1 MSFKEILEI
10 ICFISLPVILVIL
23 GWIVVVLK
31 KELRKWLG
39 LDLLEKNFAEL
50 KGYTRNE
57 IAELKEYT
65 KKEISELKEFYKEN
79 FEQIKTKIEVDYRK
93 DILKTIIT
101 NENLS
106 LEYRMQAYDEYKDLG
121 GNSWIDRYVKEIEAK
136 KAREGK

>member
-1 MSFKEILEI
+1 VGVIQRENGKKRGGKKMTFREISEVINVIGLA
-10 ICFISLPVILVIL
+10 VILAVL
-23 GWIVVVLK
+23 GWVVFSLK
-31 KELRKWLG
+31 KGFRKWLG

-50 KGYTRNE
+50 KEYIRTE
-57 IAELKEYT
+57 IA
-65 KKEISELKEFYKEN
+65 ELKEFYKEN

-121 GNSWIDRYVKEIEAK
+121 GNSWIDRYVKTIEA
-136 KAREGK
+136 EN